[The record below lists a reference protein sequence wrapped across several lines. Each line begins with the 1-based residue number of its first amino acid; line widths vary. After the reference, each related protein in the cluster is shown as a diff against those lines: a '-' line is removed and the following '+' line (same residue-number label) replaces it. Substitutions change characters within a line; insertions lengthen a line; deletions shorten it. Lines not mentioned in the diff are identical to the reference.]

1 LQAARTRLG
10 QYSQDHALAQAVAA
24 ANAIEKTNP
33 DEAGEAV
40 KSVADTSGGQVVLVN
55 RRGDIVARAG
65 KEPAASFPDPAL
77 EAASRGER
85 IKERFQGRW
94 VATVPVVRDGRL
106 RGGVAF
112 VSGND
117 ETAVLEIF
125 YEKAAR
131 C

>member
-1 LQAARTRLG
+1 
-10 QYSQDHALAQAVAA
+10 VAA